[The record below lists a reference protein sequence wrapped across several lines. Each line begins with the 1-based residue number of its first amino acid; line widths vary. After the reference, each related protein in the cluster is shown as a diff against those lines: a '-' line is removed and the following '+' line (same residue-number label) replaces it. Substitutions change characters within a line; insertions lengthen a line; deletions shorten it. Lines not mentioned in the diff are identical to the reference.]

1 MPRRHLQMHP
11 TYMHFSQAIVL
22 ESYFNNLPG
31 QSLRSVL
38 SVDVTFKG
46 TILLCHRAH
55 FLDLL
60 ITRRAPRTSGTFGRI
75 HPDPGRVD
83 QLEPKHPAVA
93 QIHRAAT
100 QIQAT
105 SERTA
110 RAWQDVDVGVD
121 EAECEGRRGSHHEG
135 RGDCRQSGVVKL
147 H

>member
-1 MPRRHLQMHP
+1 M
-11 TYMHFSQAIVL
+11 YFSQPIVL
-22 ESYFNNLPG
+22 ESYFNNIPG

-38 SVDVTFKG
+38 SVDVTFN
-46 TILLCHRAH
+46 ILLCHRAP

-93 QIHRAAT
+93 QIQRVAA

-110 RAWQDVDVGVD
+110 RAWQEGNVGVD
-121 EAECEGRRGSHHEG
+121 EA
-135 RGDCRQSGVVKL
+135 
-147 H
+147 